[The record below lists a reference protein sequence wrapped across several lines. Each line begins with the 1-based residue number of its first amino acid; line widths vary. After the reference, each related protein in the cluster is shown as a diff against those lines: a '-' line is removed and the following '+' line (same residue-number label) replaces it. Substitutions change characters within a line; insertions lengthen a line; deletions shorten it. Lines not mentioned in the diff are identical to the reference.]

1 MKPFARLA
9 LYVCLNSF
17 LLLCLWT
24 GSSFAAVPTPQAP
37 QAGEELARMA
47 EVSGQYGGHL
57 TIGQRAEPKT
67 LNPVTA
73 TDAVSREVIGRL
85 MGDLIEIN
93 RSTQQTEPALA
104 KSWKISPDGRTFT
117 LQLRKGIRFS
127 DGHPFDAD
135 DVVFSFSVFMDEAVD
150 SPQRDLLIIDGKPIT
165 VTKIDQYTVR
175 FALPRPYAAAERL
188 FDGLAMLP
196 KHLLEKPYM
205 EGHFTQAW
213 TLNTPPAEVAG
224 LGPFRLKQYV
234 PGQRIVVERNPYYW
248 KVDHGNQRLPY
259 LDELVFLFVGTE
271 DAQVMRFE
279 AGETDIISRLSSEN
293 FNLLSREKSRAG
305 SQLADMGPGLE
316 YNFLF
321 FNLNDLR
328 GKKLNDVAEKQA
340 WFRDLKFRQAVSAA
354 VDRDSIVRLVYG
366 TRGAALW
373 GNVGPGNKLWIN
385 QSLPHPPRS
394 VETARQLLKSA
405 GYSWNAAGQLVD
417 PRGRMVEFSIITS
430 SSNSQ
435 RMKMATLLQDD
446 LSHLGMQAHLVPLE
460 FRAMI
465 DRVFQSFDYDAAIM
479 GLGGGDADPNPEM
492 NVWSATG
499 TSHLWHLG
507 ETQPATDWER
517 EIDHLMQQQMITLD
531 YAKRKQLYDRVQQII
546 AENVPFIFLG
556 TPNILAGANAR
567 VGNFHP
573 AVLDPY
579 TLWNADE
586 LYVRGSATERAGVR

>member
-1 MKPFARLA
+1 MKLVVRLT
-9 LYVCLNSF
+9 LHVCL
-17 LLLCLWT
+17 LTGACL
-24 GSSFAAVPTPQAP
+24 AAVPAP
-37 QAGEELARMA
+37 DMAKPGEELARLPD
-47 EVSGQYGGHL
+47 VTGHYGGHL
-57 TIGQRAEPKT
+57 SIGERAEPKT

-104 KSWKISPDGRTFT
+104 KSWKISHDGRVFT

-127 DGHPFDAD
+127 DGHAFDAD
-135 DVVFSFSVFMDEAVD
+135 DVVFSFNVYMDEAID
-150 SPQRDLLIIDGKPIT
+150 SPQRDLLIIDGKPI
-165 VTKIDQYTVR
+165 VITKLDQYTVR

-188 FDGLAMLP
+188 FDGLAMMP
-196 KHLLEKPYM
+196 KHLLEKPYR
-205 EGHFTQAW
+205 EGHFVQAW
-213 TLNTPPAEVAG
+213 SLNAQATEVAG

-248 KVDHGNQRLPY
+248 KVDRENQRLPY

-279 AGETDIISRLSSEN
+279 AGETDIVSRLSSEN
-293 FNLLSREKSRAG
+293 YNLLSREKSRTG
-305 SQLADMGPGLE
+305 SQLADMGPSLE
-316 YNFLF
+316 YNFIL
-321 FNLNDLR
+321 FNLNDLG
-328 GKKLNDVAEKQA
+328 GKKLDEVAGKQP
-340 WFRDLKFRQAVSAA
+340 WFRDLKFRQAISAA

-385 QSLPHPPRS
+385 QNISHPQRS
-394 VETARQLLKSA
+394 VETARQLLKSG
-405 GYSWNAAGQLVD
+405 GYSWNQAGQLQD
-417 PRGRMVEFSIITS
+417 AAGRSVEFSIITS

-446 LSHLGMQAHLVPLE
+446 LSHLGMQVHVVPLE

-492 NVWSATG
+492 NVWAFAG

-507 ETQPATDWER
+507 ETKPATDWER
-517 EIDHLMQQQMITLD
+517 ELDQLMQKQMVTLD
-531 YAKRKQLYDRVQQII
+531 YAKRKQLYDRAQQLI
-546 AENVPFIFLG
+546 AENLPFIFLG

-573 AVLDPY
+573 AVIDPY

-586 LYVRGSATERAGVR
+586 LFVRGPAQESAGVR

>member
-1 MKPFARLA
+1 MKVIARLT
-9 LYVCLNSF
+9 LHVCL
-17 LLLCLWT
+17 LAGAC
-24 GSSFAAVPTPQAP
+24 FAAAPTPEAARP
-37 QAGEELARMA
+37 GEELARMA
-47 EVSGQYGGHL
+47 GVSGHYGGHL
-57 TIGQRAEPKT
+57 TIGQRSEPRT

-93 RSTQQTEPALA
+93 RSSQQTEPGLA
-104 KSWKISPDGRTFT
+104 KSWKISPDGRRFT

-135 DVVFSFSVFMDEAVD
+135 DVLFSFNVYMDEAVD
-150 SPQRDLLIIDGKPIT
+150 SPQRDLLIIDGKPIL
-165 VTKIDQYTVR
+165 VTKLDQYTVR

-196 KHLLEKPYM
+196 KHLLEKQYH
-205 EGHFTQAW
+205 EGHFAQAW
-213 TLNTPPAEVAG
+213 SLNVQASEVAG

-234 PGQRIVVERNPYYW
+234 PGQRVVVERNPYYW
-248 KVDHGNQRLPY
+248 KVDQKNQRLPY

-293 FNLLSREKSRAG
+293 YNLLSREKSRVG
-305 SQLADMGPGLE
+305 SQLADIGPSLE
-316 YNFLF
+316 YNFLV
-321 FNLNDLR
+321 FNLNDLSR
-328 GKKLNDVAEKQA
+328 KKLNEVAGKQA
-340 WFRDLKFRQAVSAA
+340 WFSDLKFRQAISAA
-354 VDRDSIVRLVYG
+354 VDRESIVRLVYG

-385 QSLPHPPRS
+385 QTIPHPSRS
-394 VETARQLLKSA
+394 VETARQLLKAA
-405 GYSWNAAGQLVD
+405 GYSWNAAGQLLD
-417 PRGRMVEFSIITS
+417 ATRQPVEFSIITS

-446 LSHLGMQAHLVPLE
+446 LSHLGMQVHVVPLE

-492 NVWSATG
+492 NVWAFSG

-507 ETQPATDWER
+507 EAKPATDWER
-517 EIDHLMQQQMITLD
+517 ELDHLMQQQMVTLD
-531 YAKRKQLYDRVQQII
+531 YTKRKQLYDRAQQLI
-546 AENVPFIFLG
+546 AENLPFIFLG

-579 TLWNADE
+579 TLWNADQ
-586 LYVRGSATERAGVR
+586 LYVRGPGLENAGVR

>member
-1 MKPFARLA
+1 M
-9 LYVCLNSF
+9 
-17 LLLCLWT
+17 
-24 GSSFAAVPTPQAP
+24 
-37 QAGEELARMA
+37 AG
-47 EVSGQYGGHL
+47 VSGHYGGHL

-85 MGDLIEIN
+85 MADLIDIN
-93 RSTQQTEPALA
+93 RSSQQTEPALA
-104 KSWKISPDGRTFT
+104 KSWKVSLDGRTFT

-135 DVVFSFSVFMDEAVD
+135 DVVFSFNVYMDEAVD
-150 SPQRDLLIIDGKPIT
+150 SPQRDLLIIDGKPIL
-165 VTKIDQYTVR
+165 VTKLDQYTVR

-196 KHLLEKPYM
+196 KHLLEKQYL
-205 EGHFTQAW
+205 EGHFAQAW
-213 TLNTPPAEVAG
+213 SLNVQASEIAG

-234 PGQRIVVERNPYYW
+234 PGQRVVVERNPYYW
-248 KVDHGNQRLPY
+248 KVDQKNQRLPY

-293 FNLLSREKSRAG
+293 YNLLSREKSRIG
-305 SQLADMGPGLE
+305 SQLADIGPSLE
-316 YNFLF
+316 YNFLV
-321 FNLNDLR
+321 FNLNDLS
-328 GKKLNDVAEKQA
+328 GKKLDEVAGKQA
-340 WFRDLKFRQAVSAA
+340 WFRDLKFRQAISAA
-354 VDRDSIVRLVYG
+354 VDRESIVRLVYG

-385 QSLPHPPRS
+385 QTIPHPRQS
-394 VETARQLLKSA
+394 AETARQLLKAA
-405 GYSWNAAGQLVD
+405 GYSWNAAGQLLD
-417 PRGRMVEFSIITS
+417 ATRRPVEFSIITS

-446 LSHLGMQAHLVPLE
+446 LSHLGMQVHVVPLE

-465 DRVFQSFDYDAAIM
+465 DRVFQSFNYDAAIM

-492 NVWSATG
+492 NVWAFSG

-507 ETQPATDWER
+507 ETKPATDWER
-517 EIDHLMQQQMITLD
+517 ELDQLMQRQMVTLD
-531 YAKRKQLYDRVQQII
+531 YAKRKQLYDRAQQLI
-546 AENVPFIFLG
+546 AENLPFIFLG

-586 LYVRGSATERAGVR
+586 LYVRGPGPENAGVR

>member
-1 MKPFARLA
+1 MKVIRLS
-9 LYVCLNSF
+9 LQVCL
-17 LLLCLWT
+17 LAGAC
-24 GSSFAAVPTPQAP
+24 FAAAP
-37 QAGEELARMA
+37 APEAAKPGEELARLA
-47 EVSGQYGGHL
+47 DVSGRCGGHL
-57 TIGQRAEPKT
+57 TIGQRSEPKT

-93 RSTQQTEPALA
+93 RASQLTEPALA
-104 KSWKISPDGRTFT
+104 KSWNISADGRTFT

-127 DGHPFDAD
+127 DGYPFDAD
-135 DVVFSFSVFMDEAVD
+135 DVIFSFNVYMDEAVD
-150 SPQRDLLIIDGKPIT
+150 SPQRDLLIIDGKPIA
-165 VTKIDQYTVR
+165 VTKLDQHTVR
-175 FALPRPYAAAERL
+175 FVLPRPYAAAERL

-196 KHLLEKPYM
+196 KHLLEKPYH
-205 EGHFTQAW
+205 EGHFAQAW
-213 TLNTPPAEVAG
+213 SLNVSAAEIAG

-234 PGQRIVVERNPYYW
+234 PGQRVVLERNPYYW
-248 KVDHGNQRLPY
+248 KVDRENQRLPY

-279 AGETDIISRLSSEN
+279 AAETDIVSRLSSEN
-293 FNLLSREKSRAG
+293 YNLLAREKSRVG

-316 YNFLF
+316 YNFLL
-321 FNLNDLR
+321 FNLNDLG
-328 GKKLNDVAEKQA
+328 GKKLDEVTAKQA
-340 WFRDLKFRQAVSAA
+340 WFRDLKFRQAINVA
-354 VDRDSIVRLVYG
+354 VDRQSIVRLVYG
-366 TRGAALW
+366 SRGAALW

-385 QSLPHPPRS
+385 QTLPHPSQS

-405 GYSWNAAGQLVD
+405 GYSWNSEGQLQD
-417 PRGRMVEFSIITS
+417 STGQLVEFSIITS
-430 SSNSQ
+430 SSSSQ

-446 LSHLGMQAHLVPLE
+446 LSHLGMQVHVVPLE

-492 NVWSATG
+492 NVWTFNG
-499 TSHLWHLG
+499 TSHLWHMG
-507 ETQPATDWER
+507 ETQPATGWER
-517 EIDHLMQQQMITLD
+517 ELDQLMQQQMVTLD
-531 YAKRKQLYDRVQQII
+531 YAKRKQLYDRAQQLI
-546 AENVPFIFLG
+546 ADNLPFIFLG

-586 LYVRGSATERAGVR
+586 LYVRGPAMENAGAR

>member
-1 MKPFARLA
+1 MKVIARLT
-9 LYVCLNSF
+9 LHVCL
-17 LLLCLWT
+17 LAGAC
-24 GSSFAAVPTPQAP
+24 FAAAPTPEAASP
-37 QAGEELARMA
+37 GEELARMA
-47 EVSGQYGGHL
+47 GVSGHYGGHL
-57 TIGQRAEPKT
+57 TIGQRSEPRT

-93 RSTQQTEPALA
+93 RSSKQTEPGLA
-104 KSWKISPDGRTFT
+104 KSWKISPDGRRFT

-135 DVVFSFSVFMDEAVD
+135 DVLFSFNVYMDEAVD
-150 SPQRDLLIIDGKPIT
+150 SPQRDLLIIDGKPIL
-165 VTKIDQYTVR
+165 VTKLDQYTVR

-196 KHLLEKPYM
+196 KHLLEKQYH
-205 EGHFTQAW
+205 EGHFAQAW
-213 TLNTPPAEVAG
+213 SLNVQASEVAG

-234 PGQRIVVERNPYYW
+234 PGQRVVVERNPYYW
-248 KVDHGNQRLPY
+248 KVDQKNQRLPY

-293 FNLLSREKSRAG
+293 YNLLSREKSRVG
-305 SQLADMGPGLE
+305 SQLADIGPSLE
-316 YNFLF
+316 YNFLV
-321 FNLNDLR
+321 FNLNDLSR
-328 GKKLNDVAEKQA
+328 KKLNEVAGKQA
-340 WFRDLKFRQAVSAA
+340 WFSDLKFRQAISAA
-354 VDRDSIVRLVYG
+354 VDRESIVRLVYG

-385 QSLPHPPRS
+385 QTIPHPSRS
-394 VETARQLLKSA
+394 VETARQLLKAA
-405 GYSWNAAGQLVD
+405 GYSWNAAGQLLD
-417 PRGRMVEFSIITS
+417 ATRQPVEFSIITS

-446 LSHLGMQAHLVPLE
+446 LLHLGMQVHVVPLE

-492 NVWSATG
+492 NVWAFSG

-507 ETQPATDWER
+507 ETKPATDWER
-517 EIDHLMQQQMITLD
+517 ELDQLMQQQMVTLD
-531 YAKRKQLYDRVQQII
+531 YTKRKQLYDRAQQLI
-546 AENVPFIFLG
+546 AENMPFIFLG

-586 LYVRGSATERAGVR
+586 LYVRGPGLENAGVR